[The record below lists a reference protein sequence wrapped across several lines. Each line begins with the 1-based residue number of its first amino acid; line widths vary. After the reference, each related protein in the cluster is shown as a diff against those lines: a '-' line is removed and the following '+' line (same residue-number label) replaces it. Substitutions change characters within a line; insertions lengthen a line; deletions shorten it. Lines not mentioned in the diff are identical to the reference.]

1 MRSGREVSVSAR
13 QMEDERLVGDYNV
26 QGCIT
31 LRERGMEVGL
41 LFMSLGGWNGKSG
54 FLVEKKIRENFSGG
68 GGVGGRREGRGK

>member
-1 MRSGREVSVSAR
+1 MFERRHMRSFGRVLAESS
-13 QMEDERLVGDYNV
+13 
-26 QGCIT
+26 
-31 LRERGMEVGL
+31 MEVGL